1 MGMSYY
7 LFQLPTRYLYSSWK
21 NQGGDILQGWY
32 KVKWEEGKGTCT
44 SWRCWREEEAQRRRP
59 AAPLNLYVYNHCT
72 LVYHQ
77 VLLLL
82 LQTALALLYIVV
94 KGKTWYTRWD
104 VKCRNLEDTHTLQLK
119 AHFVAKNSC
128 WRIFASLCCVQ
139 RWTNW
144 VRDKSNIQMIS
155 LLTPFFSK

>member
-1 MGMSYY
+1 MKKKLSYLIFSIIQINWASSLSDLAWSLTCTSTKYYIPSTNHAGMSYF
-7 LFQLPTRYLYSSWK
+7 LFQLPTSRYLYSSWK

-44 SWRCWREEEAQRRRP
+44 SWRCWREEEAQRRP

-82 LQTALALLYIVV
+82 LLLQTALALLYIVV
-94 KGKTWYTRWD
+94 KGKTWY
-104 VKCRNLEDTHTLQLK
+104 
-119 AHFVAKNSC
+119 
-128 WRIFASLCCVQ
+128 
-139 RWTNW
+139 
-144 VRDKSNIQMIS
+144 
-155 LLTPFFSK
+155 